1 MKILYSIFIYIL
13 FSNFILSNS
22 NKISIKKE
30 IKTKKI
36 NFKKNSF
43 NIKTKL
49 RQLTEEEENE
59 IEEEEENEEEDEN
72 SNNFIIE
79 FEENLIN
86 EEFEEKNENEEEDLD
101 LIKEY
106 KNNEYEEDDFI
117 EEENEKRNDKEE
129 EEDNEEEINKNE
141 EYDEH
146 IIEEDEE
153 ENENKNKENE
163 ENEYE
168 EKEEENEFELE
179 ENDNEYKEKEIE
191 ENEYEYEEE
200 EEEKKENEENEYE
213 EKENDEKIDEEK
225 EEEENEYEKKEEEE
239 EKEIEIEENDKEYE
253 EIEIEENESEEKEK
267 EIEIEENE
275 YEEKENDEKI
285 DEEKE
290 EEENEYEKKE
300 EEEEKEYEEKEEE
313 ENEYENDEVYY
324 YQINT
329 KLPIC
334 QSQDNINLIF
344 ENINSKDI
352 LDGTFQLNLN
362 SSSEM
367 GISIIDCINENN
379 NQKIYCNLTREK
391 EDIEYNILNFTYDK
405 INITNLNT
413 SINHIKFIKQIDFA
427 EKQET
432 IQKIDDSKFNFNII
446 LISEVNS
453 PPLFVLKKNGEN
465 ILGNPN
471 CVINNN
477 KIIQCSYEDL
487 ELLKNNNGDYE
498 VYYINPCNEIKMN
511 ITVQITT
518 QNTHRKFGSSQFIKS
533 LFFNLL
539 FISFFLV

>member
-72 SNNFIIE
+72 LINLNIE

-168 EKEEENEFELE
+168 EKEEENEFELKE
-179 ENDNEYKEKEIE
+179 EYEEKEIE

-200 EEEKKENEENEYE
+200 EEEKKEN
-213 EKENDEKIDEEK
+213 
-225 EEEENEYEKKEEEE
+225 
-239 EKEIEIEENDKEYE
+239 
-253 EIEIEENESEEKEK
+253 
-267 EIEIEENE
+267 EENE

-352 LDGTFQLNLN
+352 LDGTFQLKLTSN
-362 SSSEM
+362 SEM
-367 GISIIDCINENN
+367 GITIIDCINENN

-405 INITNLNT
+405 TNITNLNT
-413 SINHIKFIKQIDFA
+413 STNHIKFIKQIDFA

-432 IQKIDDSKFNFNII
+432 TQKIDDSKFNFNII
-446 LISEVNS
+446 LINEVS
-453 PPLFVLKKNGEN
+453 THPLFVLKKNGEN
-465 ILGNPN
+465 ILVNP
-471 CVINNN
+471 
-477 KIIQCSYEDL
+477 K
-487 ELLKNNNGDYE
+487 K
-498 VYYINPCNEIKMN
+498 
-511 ITVQITT
+511 
-518 QNTHRKFGSSQFIKS
+518 
-533 LFFNLL
+533 
-539 FISFFLV
+539 

>member
-72 SNNFIIE
+72 LINLNIE

-106 KNNEYEEDDFI
+106 KDNEYEEDDFI

-179 ENDNEYKEKEIE
+179 ENDNENEEKEIE

-213 EKENDEKIDEEK
+213 EKE
-225 EEEENEYEKKEEEE
+225 EEENEY
-239 EKEIEIEENDKEYE
+239 D
-253 EIEIEENESEEKEK
+253 
-267 EIEIEENE
+267 
-275 YEEKENDEKI
+275 D
-285 DEEKE
+285 
-290 EEENEYEKKE
+290 
-300 EEEEKEYEEKEEE
+300 
-313 ENEYENDEVYY
+313 DEVYY

-352 LDGTFQLNLN
+352 LDGTFQLKLTLN
-362 SSSEM
+362 SEM
-367 GISIIDCINENN
+367 GITIIDCINENN

-391 EDIEYNILNFTYDK
+391 EDIEYKITNFKYDK
-405 INITNLNT
+405 NEKIKITGLKT
-413 SINHIKFIKQIDFA
+413 LMYHIKFIKQIDFA

>member
-72 SNNFIIE
+72 LINLNIE

-106 KNNEYEEDDFI
+106 KDNEYEEDDFI

-129 EEDNEEEINKNE
+129 EEEDNEEENNKNE

-179 ENDNEYKEKEIE
+179 ENDNENEEKEIE

-253 EIEIEENESEEKEK
+253 EIEIEENESEEKEYEEK
-267 EIEIEENE
+267 EVEENE
-275 YEEKENDEKI
+275 YD
-285 DEEKE
+285 D
-290 EEENEYEKKE
+290 
-300 EEEEKEYEEKEEE
+300 
-313 ENEYENDEVYY
+313 DEVYY

-391 EDIEYNILNFTYDK
+391 EDIEYNITNFTYDK
-405 INITNLNT
+405 NEKIEIEITGLKT
-413 SINHIKFIKQIDFA
+413 LMYHIKFIKQIDFA

>member
-72 SNNFIIE
+72 LINLNIE

-106 KNNEYEEDDFI
+106 KDNEYEEDDFI

-129 EEDNEEEINKNE
+129 EEEDNEEENNKNE

-179 ENDNEYKEKEIE
+179 ENDNEYEEKEIE

-213 EKENDEKIDEEK
+213 EKE
-225 EEEENEYEKKEEEE
+225 EEENEY
-239 EKEIEIEENDKEYE
+239 D
-253 EIEIEENESEEKEK
+253 
-267 EIEIEENE
+267 
-275 YEEKENDEKI
+275 D
-285 DEEKE
+285 
-290 EEENEYEKKE
+290 
-300 EEEEKEYEEKEEE
+300 
-313 ENEYENDEVYY
+313 DEVYY

-367 GISIIDCINENN
+367 EISIIDCINENN

-391 EDIEYNILNFTYDK
+391 EDIEYNITNFTYDK
-405 INITNLNT
+405 NEKIEIEITGLKT
-413 SINHIKFIKQIDFA
+413 LMYHIKFIKQIDFA

-539 FISFFLV
+539 FIFLV

>member
-72 SNNFIIE
+72 LINLNIE

-168 EKEEENEFELE
+168 EKEEENEYELKE
-179 ENDNEYKEKEIE
+179 EYEEKEIE

-200 EEEKKENEENEYE
+200 EEEKKEN
-213 EKENDEKIDEEK
+213 
-225 EEEENEYEKKEEEE
+225 
-239 EKEIEIEENDKEYE
+239 
-253 EIEIEENESEEKEK
+253 
-267 EIEIEENE
+267 EENE

-352 LDGTFQLNLN
+352 LDGTFQLKLTLN
-362 SSSEM
+362 SEM
-367 GISIIDCINENN
+367 GITIIDCINENN

-391 EDIEYNILNFTYDK
+391 EDIEYNILNFTYNK
-405 INITNLNT
+405 TNITNLNT
-413 SINHIKFIKQIDFA
+413 STNHIKFIKQIDFA

-432 IQKIDDSKFNFNII
+432 TQKIDDSKFNFNII
-446 LISEVNS
+446 LINEVS
-453 PPLFVLKKNGEN
+453 TPPLFVLKKNGEN

-539 FISFFLV
+539 FIFLV